1 MDGQNWE
8 WEGVR
13 FEMLHPSSDDYLDEN
28 NKTNE
33 LSCVLKVSTSKY
45 SVLLTGDIGKK
56 EEEKL
61 VHRLGEKLKSDILM
75 APHHGSNSSSTWPF
89 LFAVKPDYAI
99 YQVGYLNPYRHPD
112 YRAESRYELLGIE
125 TFRTDTDGAISILFG
140 DDMRIGQYRKT
151 DARYWRNE

>member
-1 MDGQNWE
+1 
-8 WEGVR
+8 
-13 FEMLHPSSDDYLDEN
+13 MLHPSSDDYLGEN

-33 LSCVLKVSTSKY
+33 LSCVLKVSTSRY
-45 SVLLTGDIGKK
+45 SMLLTGDIGKK

-61 VHRLGEKLKSDILM
+61 VSRLGEKLKSDILI

-112 YRAESRYELLGIE
+112 YRAESRYDLLGIK
-125 TFRTDTDGAISILFG
+125 TFRTDTDGAVGILFG
-140 DDMRIGQYRKT
+140 GQISIELYRKK
-151 DARYWRNE
+151 DVRYWRNE

>member
-1 MDGQNWE
+1 
-8 WEGVR
+8 
-13 FEMLHPSSDDYLDEN
+13 MLHPSSDDYLGEN

-33 LSCVLKVSTSKY
+33 LSCVLKVSTSRY
-45 SVLLTGDIGKK
+45 SMLLTGDIGKK

-61 VHRLGEKLKSDILM
+61 VSRLGEKLKSDILI

-112 YRAESRYELLGIE
+112 YRQKAAM
-125 TFRTDTDGAISILFG
+125 TFSGSKRSEPIRTGQSVSSLAGKSVSNC
-140 DDMRIGQYRKT
+140 IGKKMSGT
-151 DARYWRNE
+151 GEMNKVFV